1 MITRI
6 FSVGLG
12 IFLIILILF
21 FRGLPVLVLLK
32 MFPLIALFLLA
43 IAFIIAGI
51 ASDSN

>member
-6 FSVGLG
+6 FAVGFG
-12 IFLIILILF
+12 IFLILLILF

-32 MFPLIALFLLA
+32 MFPLIAILLLA

-51 ASDSN
+51 MSDYN